1 MNRQAVMPTETST
14 RIYVDADACPVKDE
28 IYRVALRHGLAVSV
42 VAGNFIR
49 VPQDPLIERIAA
61 GSGMDAAD
69 DWIAERAGDGDI
81 VITADIPLASRCVKA
96 GADVIAPNGKPFTEQ
111 SIGMTLA
118 VRNLMTDLRS
128 SGEITGGPRSFSPR
142 DRSAFLSALDTAI
155 RRIQRRRAEQTA
167 TGQG

>member
-1 MNRQAVMPTETST
+1 MIEAAKTP

-28 IYRVALRHGLAVSV
+28 IYRVAVRLGVPVSV
-42 VAGNFIR
+42 VAGHFIR
-49 VPQDPLIERIAA
+49 VPQDPLIERVAA

-69 DWIAERAGDGDI
+69 DWIAERAGPGD
-81 VITADIPLASRCVKA
+81 VVVTADIPLASRCVKL
-96 GADVIAPNGKPFTEQ
+96 GAEVTAPNGKPFSEA

-142 DRSAFLSALDTAI
+142 DRSAFLSALDQTI
-155 RRIQRRRAEQTA
+155 RRIQRRRAEQA
-167 TGQG
+167 ASQNSSQG

>member
-1 MNRQAVMPTETST
+1 MTENHTT

-28 IYRVALRHGLAVSV
+28 IYRVAARHALPVSV

-69 DWIAERAGDGDI
+69 DWIAGRAGKRDI
-81 VITADIPLASRCVKA
+81 GGPSDIRLASRCVKA
-96 GADVIAPNGKPFTEQ
+96 GAEVIAHNGKPFTEQ

-128 SGEITGGPRSFSPR
+128 SGEVTSGPKSFAPR
-142 DRSAFLSALDTAI
+142 DRSAFLSALDQTI
-155 RRIQRRRAEQTA
+155 RRIQRRRA
-167 TGQG
+167 GQAAADQS